1 MLVNLTHLAFNFSRI
16 TKSASEDV
24 HGLHFIQTFL
34 YDLGQNC
41 HSFIKKVCEKYDFL
55 TNAYAVIFHL
65 RRAVVANIE
74 VLVLRVGAV
83 GHSAAQL
90 VGPVPN
96 NL

>member
-1 MLVNLTHLAFNFSRI
+1 MILERIAIHLS
-16 TKSASEDV
+16 
-24 HGLHFIQTFL
+24 
-34 YDLGQNC
+34 
-41 HSFIKKVCEKYDFL
+41 KKCERYDFL
-55 TNAYAVIFHL
+55 TNGYAVIIHL

-74 VLVLRVGAV
+74 VFVFRVGAV